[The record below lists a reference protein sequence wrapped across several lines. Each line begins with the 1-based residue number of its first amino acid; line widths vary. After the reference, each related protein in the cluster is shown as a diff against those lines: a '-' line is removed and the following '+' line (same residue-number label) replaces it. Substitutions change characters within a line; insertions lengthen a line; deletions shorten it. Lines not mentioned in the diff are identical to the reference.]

1 MAGVSTIDE
10 VAESGEGAI
19 EEDPGEVEGLVRAHG
34 EGGATEMQ
42 APEESGV
49 DFDFGAAGPGKVG
62 DGRACGGADDGG
74 DPEGVAEGE
83 HIPSD
88 ARGGSRDGPG
98 EDELVPGEAK
108 GFPGFFAEE
117 IVVESGLGRFDGAM
131 LEACADFG
139 VGEGF
144 AIFEGGGESGFEGCF
159 VGGRGFSWAPDFG
172 VAEGEREEIGD
183 EKGGVF

>member
-1 MAGVSTIDE
+1 MGAIDE

-19 EEDPGEVEGLVRAHG
+19 EEDPGEIEGLVRADG

-42 APEESGV
+42 ATEESGV
-49 DFDFGAAGPGKVG
+49 DFDFGAAGPGKEG
-62 DGRACGGADDGG
+62 DGRSCGGADDGG
-74 DPEGVAEGE
+74 DSEGVAEGE

-88 ARGGSRDGPG
+88 ACGGSRDGSG

-131 LEACADFG
+131 LEAGADFG

-144 AIFEGGGESGFEGCF
+144 AISEGGGESGFEGCF
-159 VGGRGFSWAPDFG
+159 VGGRGIAGAPDFG

-183 EKGGVF
+183 ETGGVF